1 MQDYRIRQA
10 TADEVATM
18 IEWAAREG
26 WNPGRDDLVPFLAA
40 DPEGYWV
47 GEADGHVIAAISLVH
62 HQPSYAF
69 LGFYIVDPAYRGQ
82 GMGYSLW
89 RSALERSR
97 ARTIGLDGVVAQQA
111 NYRKSGFVYAHA
123 NWRFGGVI
131 GQGAA
136 DPDFVTIAADHHK
149 AVLAYDAAMNPSARP
164 RFAVAW
170 YADTATRRSACLI
183 RNGEVAALGTI
194 RACREG
200 HKIGPLFADDEAI
213 AVRLFLHLVHLAGG
227 GKIYLDIPEPNAAAR
242 ALAERHGMTSVF
254 ETARM
259 YRGDVP
265 ALPLAKIFGIT
276 TFELG

>member
-1 MQDYRIRQA
+1 MRDYRIRQA

-26 WNPGRDDLVPFLAA
+26 WNPGHDDLVPFRMA

-47 GEADGHVIAAISLVH
+47 GEAEGRMTAAISLVH
-62 HQPSYAF
+62 HQTSYAF
-69 LGFYIVDPAYRGQ
+69 LGFYIVDPAYRGR
-82 GMGYSLW
+82 GIGYNLW
-89 RSALERSR
+89 RSVLERSR

-131 GQGAA
+131 AQGAA
-136 DPDFVTIAADHHK
+136 DPDFAAVTPIHQK

-164 RFAVAW
+164 RFAAAW
-170 YADTATRRSACLI
+170 YTDTAIRHSACLI
-183 RNGEVAALGTI
+183 RDGKIAALGTI

-200 HKIGPLFADDEAI
+200 HKVGPLFADDEAT
-213 AVRLFLHLVHLAGG
+213 AERLFLHLVHLAGG
-227 GKIYLDIPEPNAAAR
+227 GTIYLDIPQPNAAAR
-242 ALAERHGMTSVF
+242 ALSERHGMTPVF

-259 YRGDVP
+259 YRGDAP